1 MCDLCCICYITVC
14 SAIAPINVK
23 WVAFPVTVNVRV
35 TVVPAP
41 PAVVS
46 AEKVT
51 SRTYVFL
58 NILRVVSFRL
68 SNASTKLSSEAKPTT
83 PSFKS
88 LKSEPNV
95 CPSAVVL
102 KPAIWVSTYALCDL
116 YY

>member
-1 MCDLCCICYITVC
+1 MSNEL
-14 SAIAPINVK
+14 
-23 WVAFPVTVNVRV
+23 AFPVTVNVRV

-58 NILRVVSFRL
+58 NILKVVSFRL
-68 SNASTKLSSEAKPTT
+68 SNASTTLSSEAKPTAA

-88 LKSEPNV
+88 LKFEPNV

-102 KPAIWVSTYALCDL
+102 KPAI
-116 YY
+116 